1 MRSRKNSRKGCAMDA
16 KKWRNWI
23 MVIKKAFCILLSFM
37 LMLSIT
43 ACGGDD
49 EPKETEKMTTANQAP
64 A

>member
-1 MRSRKNSRKGCAMDA
+1 MDA